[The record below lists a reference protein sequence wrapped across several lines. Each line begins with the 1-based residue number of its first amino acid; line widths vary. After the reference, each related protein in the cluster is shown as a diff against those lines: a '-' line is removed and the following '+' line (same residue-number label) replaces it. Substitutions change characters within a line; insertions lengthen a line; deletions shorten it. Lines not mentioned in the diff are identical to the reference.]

1 MPQCLQM
8 ICGFPNIPRRLPGS
22 WKESRAR
29 VGGWSC
35 FTSWLGQ
42 DWKPG
47 PAWLLLCPVQ
57 APGGF
62 TAAREC
68 PAVPSQ
74 LHSAFSWRLAPS
86 LPKKL
91 AGSHFGCQYSGCMWA
106 EHCVCP
112 SHGHRTFH
120 LTQLVF
126 LLAVSTRAW
135 LEGRNPPGVL
145 YVVTGT
151 DNRTLLRAWMQV
163 ENTLLGFL
171 TLQLQSVGM
180 NQLPDTTH

>member
-35 FTSWLGQ
+35 FTSWLGR

-62 TAAREC
+62 TAVREC
-68 PAVPSQ
+68 PAVASQ

-91 AGSHFGCQYSGCMWA
+91 AGSHFELPVFWVYVGRALCVPLPRASDVSSYTAGILTGCFHESTAGREEPTWCA
-106 EHCVCP
+106 VCC
-112 SHGHRTFH
+112 HRH
-120 LTQLVF
+120 
-126 LLAVSTRAW
+126 
-135 LEGRNPPGVL
+135 
-145 YVVTGT
+145 
-151 DNRTLLRAWMQV
+151 
-163 ENTLLGFL
+163 
-171 TLQLQSVGM
+171 
-180 NQLPDTTH
+180 